1 MTRKTL
7 TPTPSMSSR
16 RQLVLTAIR
25 QHFREVG
32 RSPSYL
38 EISIRVGI
46 EPRHVKPHL
55 KQLQSDGLITF
66 RDRAARSIALVDR
79 TANLSDD
86 EIEVA
91 VHSRGWQLVKSV
103 VPVLAQVYPLD
114 TVEPEVAALLSQL
127 DHVT

>member
-1 MTRKTL
+1 
-7 TPTPSMSSR
+7 MSSR

-38 EISIRVGI
+38 EIGVRVGL

-55 KQLQSDGLITF
+55 KQLQADGLITF

-79 TANLSDD
+79 TANLSDE

-91 VHSRGWQLVKSV
+91 VHSRGWQIVKST
-103 VPVLAQVYPLD
+103 VPMLAKVYPLD
-114 TVEPEVAALLSQL
+114 TVEPEVAMLLTQP
-127 DHVT
+127 DNVT